1 MDERFSLKD
10 GIQEDVDDERG
21 NIFKTINKQK
31 TSQLYNNEW
40 QVEFNFPDKERP
52 INERW
57 GHILLFIKYE
67 MILKIIINSFEVLE
81 YENLFYIYNF
91 LEDFSTR

>member
-52 INERW
+52 IKER
-57 GHILLFIKYE
+57 
-67 MILKIIINSFEVLE
+67 
-81 YENLFYIYNF
+81 
-91 LEDFSTR
+91 

>member
-1 MDERFSLKD
+1 
-10 GIQEDVDDERG
+10 
-21 NIFKTINKQK
+21 
-31 TSQLYNNEW
+31 
-40 QVEFNFPDKERP
+40 
-52 INERW
+52 
-57 GHILLFIKYE
+57 LFIKYE